1 LAEVFQKLDDLAEAA
16 EIKQRHLTTR
26 RRGKRRGFGVCPT
39 QGNGGMGAVRE
50 ADDDGRIS
58 ATADADDFAALP
70 PQGVMGVENR
80 DESQR
85 RLG

>member
-16 EIKQRHLTTR
+16 EIEQRHLTPR
-26 RRGKRRGFGVCPT
+26 RWRSRGLVVRPT

-50 ADDDGRIS
+50 AEDHVGIS

-70 PQGVMGVENR
+70 PQRVMGMENR
-80 DESQR
+80 DEF
-85 RLG
+85 